1 MNEFKIEFDKKKIEE
16 FLELLGRKLD
26 LNRYNKPIL
35 SYRTDDDAVY
45 YTIWEEEILERLG
58 IDNISGHDYR
68 DPIFFCPDWV
78 TDKEI
83 DDDFDDDFD
92 DDDLFD
98 DLDDL

>member
-1 MNEFKIEFDKKKIEE
+1 MSEFKIEFDRKKIEQ
-16 FLELLGRKLD
+16 FLSLLERKLD
-26 LNRYNKPIL
+26 LNRYNKPVL

-45 YTIWEEEILERLG
+45 YTVWEEEILERLG
-58 IDNISGHDYR
+58 FNNVSGHDYK

-78 TDKEI
+78 TGKDVE
-83 DDDFDDDFD
+83 DDLDDID